1 MKLDFWV
8 KRLSLLAF
16 TVSLTSLLAKP
27 GLTATFQ
34 PPADNTAPRQATGG
48 ASRGEFI
55 PPANNNAPRQATGGA
70 SRGEFIPPANN
81 SAPRQASGG
90 ASRAE
95 FVLPNDNTAP
105 QQASGGASR
114 AEFVLPN
121 DNAAPQQA
129 AGGASRAEFILPSDQ
144 TSPDQTVGGSS
155 RTNLYGSNPAL
166 SSSLSMMAV
175 MPESFYGTTLLER
188 PTFMAYLPASGVQ
201 EAVFSVKDE
210 AGNLVYRAVVPISG
224 DAGIV
229 AISMPAEAPALE
241 VDKNYQW
248 FVALKLDGRLTPN
261 SPFVDGWIRRIEPAS
276 ALAEPLVEG
285 DVLADAEALAESGVW
300 YDSAALFAQLRI
312 EQPENSEIARHWE
325 EFLNSVSL
333 DELLDASIE
342 VASLSN

>member
-1 MKLDFWV
+1 MKLRFWV
-8 KRLSLLAF
+8 KRVSLLAF

-34 PPADNTAPRQATGG
+34 PPADNTAPRESTGG

-55 PPANNNAPRQATGGA
+55 PPADNT
-70 SRGEFIPPANN
+70 
-81 SAPRQASGG
+81 APRQASGG
-90 ASRAE
+90 ASRSE
-95 FVLPNDNTAP
+95 FIPPADNTAP
-105 QQASGGASR
+105 RQASGGASR
-114 AEFVLPN
+114 TEFVLPD
-121 DNAAPQQA
+121 DNTAPQQA

-175 MPESFYGTTLLER
+175 TPESFYGTTLLER

-201 EAVFSVKDE
+201 EAVFSLKDE
-210 AGNLVYRAVVPISG
+210 AGNLIYRAAVPISG
-224 DAGIV
+224 EAGIV
-229 AISMPAEAPALE
+229 TISMPAEASALE

-248 FVALKLDGRLTPN
+248 FVALKLDGHLTPN
-261 SPFVDGWIRRIEPAS
+261 SPFVDGWIKRIEPNS
-276 ALAEPLVEG
+276 VLTESLVEG
-285 DVLADAEALAESGVW
+285 DVLAEAEALAENGIW
-300 YDSAALFAQLRI
+300 YDSAALFAQLRT

-342 VASLSN
+342 VASLPN